1 MLKITDLNVWF
12 HKAQVLS
19 GITIEVRQGTFVA
32 IVGSNGAGKT
42 TLLRSIMNL
51 HSNKKGAIKM
61 FDRPIDGIPTH
72 RIVREGISYVP
83 DYRGILKS
91 LSVLENLKIARR
103 YYSNQAEF
111 DRALESIF
119 ELFPNLKY
127 TYARIAGL
135 LSGGEQQMLAI
146 ARALLYRPKLL
157 LIDEPSIGL
166 APILVTD
173 IFNKLRGLIQG
184 GMSILMVEQN
194 IVRSLEVSD
203 YCYVMEKGRIL
214 LEGKSDAL
222 ARRDDLI
229 NCYFGLQG

>member
-1 MLKITDLNVWF
+1 VLKITDLNVWF

-32 IVGSNGAGKT
+32 IVGANGAGKT

-51 HSNKKGAIKM
+51 HSHKKGTIEM
-61 FDRPIDGIPTH
+61 LSRPIGGIPTH

-83 DYRGILKS
+83 DYRGILKT
-91 LSVLENLKIARR
+91 LSVRENLQIARR

-111 DRALESIF
+111 NRALDSIL
-119 ELFPNLKY
+119 ELFPNLEFR
-127 TYARIAGL
+127 YAKLAGL

-166 APILVTD
+166 APLLVTE
-173 IFNKLRGLIQG
+173 IFKKLRKLIQG

-194 IVRSLEVSD
+194 VVRSLEVSD
-203 YCYVMEKGRIL
+203 YCYVMEKGHIL

-222 ARRDDLI
+222 ARRDDLKGL
-229 NCYFGLQG
+229 YFGLLG